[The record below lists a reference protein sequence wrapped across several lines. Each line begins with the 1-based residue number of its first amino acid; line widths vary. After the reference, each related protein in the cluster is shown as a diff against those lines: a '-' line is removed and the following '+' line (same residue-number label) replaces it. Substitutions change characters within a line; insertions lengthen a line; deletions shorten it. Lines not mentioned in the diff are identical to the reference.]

1 MRRTHLAVKA
11 ALVLVLMALVSWPQ
25 FRPVSAG
32 VWRYVPAAVLQARS
46 ADAARFTDDGAGGTW
61 NVTSTDV
68 TLADTSSALTGLAR
82 TSLNAA
88 IPHAHVALRSI
99 RTGELS
105 GQTIADRDGRFEFH
119 DVSSDVYVV
128 EVLGSSGSVAGISG
142 LIRMD
147 SGQRQQADILIPAS
161 AAAVTASFAETLTA
175 TAPQATRAAS
185 EAGVTRTTPAA
196 VSQISPR

>member
-1 MRRTHLAVKA
+1 MKRTHLAVKA
-11 ALVLVLMALVSWPQ
+11 AIILVLMALVSWPQ
-25 FRPVSAG
+25 FRPLSAT
-32 VWRYVPAAVLQARS
+32 VWRYVPATALQARS
-46 ADAARFTDDGAGGTW
+46 ADAARFADPDQTGIWNLTATDAA
-61 NVTSTDV
+61 
-68 TLADTSSALTGLAR
+68 ADAPDALSGVAR

-105 GQTIADRDGRFEFH
+105 GQTIADTDGRFEFH

-128 EVLGSSGSVAGISG
+128 EVLGSGGAVAGISG

-147 SGQRQQADILIPAS
+147 SGQRQHADILIPAS
-161 AAAVTASFAETLTA
+161 AAAVTASFAQTLTP

-185 EAGVTRTTPAA
+185 ESGVTRTTPAA
-196 VSQISPR
+196 LSQISPR